1 MQLSGV
7 AQKIKYK
14 GLKTRAEQF
23 VNDIAAQRGMT
34 RVELEDRIVPDCGLD
49 ENGRREFS
57 FGPRSFSF
65 ALTSELKPM
74 IRGADGKLRSEL
86 PKPTAKDDA
95 AAAQQSLAD
104 WKLLKKQ
111 IREVARL
118 QAGRLEQA
126 MITGRRWKTAD
137 FETLLVRHP
146 LLGHLTRQLVWGAF
160 DQQGQKLT
168 TFRVTEECDFA
179 DASDNAVSLA
189 SAAAVGLVHPLELS
203 AEERTAWGEVLSDYE
218 IVSPFPQLGR
228 AVHSLEPG
236 EAKLGDLKR
245 FHGLKLVAPT
255 LVFTLEKLGWA
266 RGLGMDGGCFDEHSK
281 QFAAADVTAVIGYE
295 GVAAMGHIDPNATLT
310 INSVRFVSGMR
321 TPSDFRWDK
330 KHKLALG
337 RVPPVVVSEVLADLQ
352 TLKSKSKSP

>member
-1 MQLSGV
+1 MLDERRLNDEQMARGAERSRGHARRRAASAPDGLREHVAASCRDEFVWKLFQSWIDDEAPAKEKWAMGSIRPFGRRRHGAAAHAAGESLARRKPASAVRVRLGMLARIGSDAALMQLSGV

-34 RVELEDRIVPDCGLD
+34 RAELEDRIVPDCGLD

-57 FGPRSFSF
+57 FGPRRFSF

-74 IRGADGKLRSEL
+74 LRDADGKLRSDL

-118 QAGRLEQA
+118 QAARLEQA

-160 DQQGQKLT
+160 DVARPK
-168 TFRVTEECDFA
+168 A
-179 DASDNAVSLA
+179 
-189 SAAAVGLVHPLELS
+189 
-203 AEERTAWGEVLSDYE
+203 
-218 IVSPFPQLGR
+218 
-228 AVHSLEPG
+228 
-236 EAKLGDLKR
+236 GDLSR
-245 FHGLKLVAPT
+245 
-255 LVFTLEKLGWA
+255 
-266 RGLGMDGGCFDEHSK
+266 
-281 QFAAADVTAVIGYE
+281 Y
-295 GVAAMGHIDPNATLT
+295 
-310 INSVRFVSGMR
+310 
-321 TPSDFRWDK
+321 
-330 KHKLALG
+330 
-337 RVPPVVVSEVLADLQ
+337 
-352 TLKSKSKSP
+352 